1 MRRLVSEIG
10 CLLLLCSLSLR
21 AEVAEYVF
29 SSYHELSASGDV
41 PDGSSAV
48 FYNDTQS
55 GMRISGGHTA
65 TLTLSGYDGLDVR
78 SIRMRMRSNKS
89 AGAGAMQ
96 VLLGD
101 SVVYSRPDAPFADEA
116 WYGAYVSDSFVTISV
131 PLERVLTVPDGTE
144 LIVRVQASVNSLYW
158 SGCSIAYGTNG
169 IGPKV
174 VGFSTG
180 TDVRIE
186 PMLEPKEGRG
196 VVLPSLE
203 DADSVWHFM
212 GWTESPVAHTTA
224 VPLFYEAGTKYHPA
238 RNMILYALYTN
249 ASTIRPLTQDTSLTS
264 GVYAIVSTGQKCMM
278 SGRVTNKC
286 VASVAQDVVMGA
298 DSLWHLLTDT
308 IPQSGHYE
316 LTFSE
321 ERVTIRHVETG
332 TFVGYSVSGKTH
344 SLRPTADEWQIFK
357 SGNGSLLF
365 YHDMQ
370 ADSMAYALRATLKNE
385 GGNFVYWFEDS
396 FPTILNATASG
407 VTLFPV
413 PDTPIERALYTTNP
427 RSGVG
432 LVQHSEEDVIITHD
446 RILNP
451 DGVLLQLYSVD
462 GRLVRSGCTE
472 VSLTELPSGPYFVR
486 TPVRAHKIIIR

>member
-89 AGAGAMQ
+89 AGAGSMQ

-212 GWTESPVAHTTA
+212 GWTEPPVAHTTA
-224 VPLFYEAGTKYHPA
+224 VPLFYEAGSKYHPA
-238 RNMILYALYTN
+238 RNMTLYALYTN

-278 SGRVTNKC
+278 SGRVNNYQVEATL
-286 VASVAQDVVMGA
+286 VDVVLGA
-298 DSLWHLLTDT
+298 DSLWHWMMDT
-308 IPQSGHYE
+308 IPQQAQYE
-316 LTFSE
+316 LDFSDSG
-321 ERVTIRHVETG
+321 VTIKHVQSG
-332 TFVGYSVSGKTH
+332 SFIGHSGKK
-344 SLRPTADEWQIFK
+344 LRSAADEWNVYQ

-365 YHDMQ
+365 YHDMT
-370 ADSMAYALRATLKNE
+370 ADSMAYCLYARLIKTEDGFEYK
-385 GGNFVYWFEDS
+385 FEDS
-396 FPTILNATASG
+396 SYPNILNATASG
-407 VTLFPV
+407 FTLFPV

-432 LVQHSEEDVIITHD
+432 LVRNSEEDVVIIRD
-446 RILNP
+446 CIQNP
-451 DGVLLQLYSVD
+451 NGVLLQLYSVD
-462 GRLVRSGCTE
+462 GRLLRSARTD
-472 VSLTELPSGPYFVR
+472 VSLTELPSGPYIVR
-486 TPVRAHKIIIR
+486 TPVRAQKIIIR